1 LAGLLTQQERPDV
14 ISALA
19 SLPTAKLTVHGADGY
34 SLAQEGI
41 RKLLLDPMPGLTRSS
56 CI

>member
-1 LAGLLTQQERPDV
+1 LAGLLTQQKRPDV

-19 SLPTAKLTVHGADGY
+19 SLQTEKLTVHGADGY
-34 SLAQEGI
+34 NLAQEGI
-41 RKLLLDPMPGLTRSS
+41 RKPPLDPMPGLTRSS